1 MGIRV
6 VTARRF
12 LALILVLAS
21 PWLYGQSGQSEG
33 INDSYKSAN
42 LRVEE
47 WVQRFEVEGREAY
60 DLRHQIVDAIGL
72 KPGQSVADVGAGTG
86 LFIPLLAEK
95 VGSKGVVYAVD
106 ISPRF
111 IEHIQKKIADAKL
124 DQVKTVLSNE
134 RSVALPPCSAD
145 VVFSSDAY
153 HHFVYYQDMLA
164 SISRAL
170 KPGGQFIVVDFDIES
185 KVLPSSMIEHVGKT
199 KEEFTRQIEEAGFER
214 AGDLTLPTMRS
225 NFMYRFVKK

>member
-6 VTARRF
+6 VAGRPC
-12 LALILVLAS
+12 LALVLVLAS

-86 LFIPLLAEK
+86 LFIPLLAEE

-111 IEHIQKKIADAKL
+111 IEHIQKKVAAANL
-124 DQVKTVLSNE
+124 NQVKMVLSNE
-134 RSVALPPCSAD
+134 RSIALPPASVD
-145 VVFSSDAY
+145 VVFASDAY
-153 HHFVYYQDMLA
+153 HHFVHYQDMLA
-164 SISRAL
+164 SIGRAL
-170 KPGGQFIVVDFDIES
+170 KPGGQFIVVDFDLES
-185 KVLPSSMIEHVGKT
+185 KALPSSMIEHVGKS

-214 AGDLTLPTMRS
+214 VEDLTLPTMRS

>member
-1 MGIRV
+1 MGTRV
-6 VTARRF
+6 IAARRCI
-12 LALILVLAS
+12 ALVLVLAS

-86 LFIPLLAEK
+86 LFIPLLGEE

-111 IEHIQKKIADAKL
+111 IEHIQKKVADAKL
-124 DQVKTVLSNE
+124 GQVKTVLSNE
-134 RSVALPPCSAD
+134 RSVALPPSSVD

-170 KPGGQFIVVDFDIES
+170 KPGGQFIVVDFDVES
-185 KVLPSSMIEHVGKT
+185 KALPSGMIEHVGKT
-199 KEEFTRQIEEAGFER
+199 KEEFTRQIEQAGFER
-214 AGDLTLPTMRS
+214 AEDLTLPSMRS

>member
-6 VTARRF
+6 VAARSC
-12 LALILVLAS
+12 LALVLVLAS

-86 LFIPLLAEK
+86 LFIPLLAEE

-111 IEHIQKKIADAKL
+111 IEHIQKKVAAANL
-124 DQVKTVLSNE
+124 NQATMVLSNE
-134 RSVALPPCSAD
+134 RSVALPPASVE

-153 HHFVYYQDMLA
+153 HHFVHYQDMLA

-170 KPGGQFIVVDFDIES
+170 KPGGQFIVVDFDLES
-185 KVLPSSMIEHVGKT
+185 KALPSSMIERRPLARGQIP
-199 KEEFTRQIEEAGFER
+199 RQ
-214 AGDLTLPTMRS
+214 
-225 NFMYRFVKK
+225 

>member
-1 MGIRV
+1 MRIRLAA
-6 VTARRF
+6 ARRC
-12 LALILVLAS
+12 LALVLVIAS
-21 PWLYGQSGQSEG
+21 PWSYAQSGQSQG
-33 INDSYKSAN
+33 INDSYTSPD

-95 VGSKGVVYAVD
+95 VGSEGVVYAVD

-111 IEHIQKKIADAKL
+111 IEHMEKKVADAKL
-124 DQVKTVLSNE
+124 GQVKTVLSNE
-134 RSVALPPCSAD
+134 RSVALPPRSVD

-170 KPGGQFIVVDFDIES
+170 KPGGQFIVVDFDIKS
-185 KVLPSSMIEHVGKT
+185 KALPSGMIEHVGKT

-214 AGDLTLPTMRS
+214 AEDLTLPTMRS

>member
-1 MGIRV
+1 VI
-6 VTARRF
+6 
-12 LALILVLAS
+12 AS
-21 PWLYGQSGQSEG
+21 PWSYAQSGQSQG
-33 INDSYKSAN
+33 INDSYTSPD

-60 DLRHQIVDAIGL
+60 DLRHRIVDAIGL

-95 VGSKGVVYAVD
+95 VGSEGVVYAVD

-111 IEHIQKKIADAKL
+111 IEHIEKKVADAKL
-124 DQVKTVLSNE
+124 GQVKTVLSNE
-134 RSVALPPCSAD
+134 RSVALPPRSVD

-170 KPGGQFIVVDFDIES
+170 KPGGQFIVVDFDIKSEA
-185 KVLPSSMIEHVGKT
+185 LPSGMIEHVGKT

-214 AGDLTLPTMRS
+214 AEDLTLPTMRS